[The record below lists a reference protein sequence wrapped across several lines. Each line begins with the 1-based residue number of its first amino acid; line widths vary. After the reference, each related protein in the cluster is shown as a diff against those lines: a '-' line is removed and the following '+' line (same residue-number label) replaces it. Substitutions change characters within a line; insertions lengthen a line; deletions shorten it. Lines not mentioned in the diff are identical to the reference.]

1 MRNIFCSAEVVLGA
15 WLLDGSGLQKDQ
27 ATVKILGFS
36 VPPPYSPEREEGLE
50 MELIMDHA
58 HNIYRSL
65 HKLSIVGGLESFQV
79 DKHTHVRRMTHLSST
94 GTEAPALGILSDL
107 TPCSSSSG
115 SSVAFIISFDN
126 LVNVFP

>member
-1 MRNIFCSAEVVLGA
+1 MHGFWMGVVSRETKAQLKS
-15 WLLDGSGLQKDQ
+15 WNFQS
-27 ATVKILGFS
+27 
-36 VPPPYSPEREEGLE
+36 PPYSPEREEGLE

-58 HNIYRSL
+58 HKIYRSL
-65 HKLSIVGGLESFQV
+65 HKISIVGSLESFQV
-79 DKHTHVRRMTHLSST
+79 GKHIHVRSMTHLSST

-107 TPCSSSSG
+107 TPCVSLSG